1 MSFLLLLLV
10 IAFVL
15 HVFAFG
21 FDCLLLVFVA
31 VVASVLHVF
40 AFEFAWCLRSV
51 CLLLV
56 LICILFLCFHG
67 STPSFTV
74 DVAWCILA
82 LLLLLDLLLFKFS

>member
-1 MSFLLLLLV
+1 M

-31 VVASVLHVF
+31 VVAFVLHVF
-40 AFEFAWCLRSV
+40 AFEFAWCLLLV
-51 CLLLV
+51 CLLFV
-56 LICILFLCFHG
+56 RISILFLCSHG

-74 DVAWCILA
+74 DVAWWILA
-82 LLLLLDLLLFKFS
+82 LLLLDLLLFEIS